1 MSLNDTA
8 SATSSAVS
16 SATTSSASSLQS
28 LPNVGP
34 AIGGFAQQFAAE
46 FHVAVTGIDAA
57 ATLVAF
63 YAGILLI
70 PVGAI
75 LYWGHV
81 WRRTG
86 QGMLVGGIILVVLS
100 YTLFPYL
107 PTVSPP

>member
-1 MSLNDTA
+1 MSVNATSSVT

-16 SATTSSASSLQS
+16 SSQS
-28 LPNVGP
+28 LPNIGPVVGNY
-34 AIGGFAQQFAAE
+34 AQQFAAE
-46 FHVAVTGIDAA
+46 FHLAVTGIDAA
-57 ATLVAF
+57 VVLVAF

-70 PVGAI
+70 PVGAV

-86 QGMLVGGIILVVLS
+86 EGMLVGGIILVILS

-107 PTVSPP
+107 PTIAPP

>member
-1 MSLNDTA
+1 MSVN
-8 SATSSAVS
+8 ATSSIS
-16 SATTSSASSLQS
+16 SATTSSTSQS
-28 LPNVGP
+28 LANFGP
-34 AIGGFAQQFAAE
+34 VIGSFAQQFASE

-70 PVGAI
+70 PLGAI

-81 WRRTG
+81 SRYMG
-86 QGMLVGGIILVVLS
+86 QSLLVGGVILVVLS

-107 PTVSPP
+107 PSIAPP

>member
-1 MSLNDTA
+1 
-8 SATSSAVS
+8 V
-16 SATTSSASSLQS
+16 
-28 LPNVGP
+28 VGSY
-34 AIGGFAQQFAAE
+34 AQQFAAE
-46 FHVAVTGIDAA
+46 FHVAVTGVDAA

-75 LYWGHV
+75 MYWGHV

-86 QGMLVGGIILVVLS
+86 QGMLVGGIILIILS

-107 PTVSPP
+107 PTISPP

>member
-1 MSLNDTA
+1 MSVNATSSA
-8 SATSSAVS
+8 SSSATSSAASS
-16 SATTSSASSLQS
+16 SAS

-34 AIGGFAQQFAAE
+34 VIGSYAQQFASQ
-46 FHVAVTGIDAA
+46 FHLAVTGVDAA
-57 ATLVAF
+57 VTLVAF

-70 PVGAI
+70 PVGAV

-86 QGMLVGGIILVVLS
+86 EGLLVGGIILVILS

-107 PTVSPP
+107 PTISPP

>member
-8 SATSSAVS
+8 SATSSIVS

-28 LPNVGP
+28 LPNIGPTVGN
-34 AIGGFAQQFAAE
+34 FAQQFAAE

-70 PVGAI
+70 PLGAI

-86 QGMLVGGIILVVLS
+86 EGMLIGGIILMILS

-107 PTVSPP
+107 PTISPP

>member
-16 SATTSSASSLQS
+16 SAITSSASSLQS

>member
-8 SATSSAVS
+8 SATSSVIS
-16 SATTSSASSLQS
+16 SAGSSSASISQS

-34 AIGGFAQQFAAE
+34 TVASFAQQFAAE

-70 PVGAI
+70 PLGAI
-75 LYWGHV
+75 FYWGHL

-86 QGMLVGGIILVVLS
+86 EGMLVGGIVLIVLS

>member
-8 SATSSAVS
+8 SVTSSAVS

-70 PVGAI
+70 PLGAI

-86 QGMLVGGIILVVLS
+86 QGMLMGGIILIILS

-107 PTVSPP
+107 PTISPP